1 MVKKGPTSS
10 QKFVR
15 GNYLVSER
23 IYEYFSKHAGIYE
36 MDENVF
42 DGKVKGVLDEAVQHQ
57 VNRLK
62 DGNTEVP
69 AETQAKIE
77 KVQGLSVE
85 FDKLTNSE
93 AVL

>member
-36 MDENVF
+36 MDENIF
-42 DGKVKGVLDEAVQHQ
+42 D
-57 VNRLK
+57 
-62 DGNTEVP
+62 
-69 AETQAKIE
+69 
-77 KVQGLSVE
+77 
-85 FDKLTNSE
+85 
-93 AVL
+93 